1 MENENNYKKR
11 YKNAKNRSDIDLSDI
26 DFESSVAYD
35 FDKQRRREKRKNSKY
50 TKPCLIIYIVYNPQP
65 FP

>member
-35 FDKQRRREKRKNSKY
+35 FDKQRRREKRKNSKG
-50 TKPCLIIYIVYNPQP
+50 KRRKSKRELLLEEDEE
-65 FP
+65 

>member
-50 TKPCLIIYIVYNPQP
+50 KRRNSKRDLLLEEDEE
-65 FP
+65 